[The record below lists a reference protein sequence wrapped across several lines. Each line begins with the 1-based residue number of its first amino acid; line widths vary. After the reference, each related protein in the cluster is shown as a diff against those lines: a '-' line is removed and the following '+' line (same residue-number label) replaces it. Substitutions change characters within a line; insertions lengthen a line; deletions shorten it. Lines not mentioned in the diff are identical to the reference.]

1 MSKLFKFFILVIIL
15 LVSSGF
21 WFIGNGENA
30 SGDDWRPI
38 SEAPAALMQQFQKDV
53 QQGEQVPD
61 ITKSQFLKVQQN
73 GQMAP
78 LYLIDTSPTI
88 RSGEHPSLC
97 GRMGCLFTGYLHQP
111 QRHNHYKQITSG
123 YLSQFLPLGTSKIE
137 VTTELQN
144 GLPCLKF
151 NQLSQSRF
159 DPQLVSTT
167 YCFDGNR
174 YYPKS

>member
-1 MSKLFKFFILVIIL
+1 MSKLFKFFFLAIIL

-38 SEAPAALMQQFQKDV
+38 SEAPAALIQQFQKDV

-61 ITKSQFLKVQQN
+61 ITKSQFLKVQQK
-73 GQMAP
+73 GQMATF
-78 LYLIDTSPTI
+78 YLIDTSPTI

-97 GRMGCLFTGYLHQP
+97 GRMGCFFAGYLQLKQGHK
-111 QRHNHYKQITSG
+111 HYRQITSG
-123 YLSQFLPLGTSKIE
+123 YLSQFLPLGTIKIE
-137 VTTELQN
+137 VMTELQN

-151 NQLSQSRF
+151 NQLGQSRF
-159 DPQLVSTT
+159 APQLVSTT
-167 YCFDGNR
+167 YCFDGNT
-174 YYPKS
+174 YHPNN